1 MSDHD
6 NGRRPAEVRKGWS
19 YRGLGHWF
27 GLGRS
32 RPEFERTHPEAEI
45 PREEREAALRQLAEA
60 EKAENEHKT

>member
-1 MSDHD
+1 MSDHND
-6 NGRRPAEVRKGWS
+6 GRRPEAVRKGWS

-45 PREEREAALRQLAEA
+45 SREEREAAQRHLAEA
-60 EKAENEHKT
+60 EKAENERKT